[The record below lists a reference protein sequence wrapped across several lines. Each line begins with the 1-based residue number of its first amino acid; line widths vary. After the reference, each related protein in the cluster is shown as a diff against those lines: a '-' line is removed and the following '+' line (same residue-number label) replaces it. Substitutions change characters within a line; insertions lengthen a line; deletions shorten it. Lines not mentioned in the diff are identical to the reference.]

1 MSLFVRLWRN
11 SVTTTFLAGLVLLLP
26 VVLTIIIIAW
36 IIDVLKA
43 ALGPGSFLG
52 NLLTSGGS
60 TIIGPGY
67 ETLAFF
73 LGVMIAVVGI
83 WCLGVIARS
92 AAQKTI
98 ERAID
103 RIFTKLPIIRTIYNP
118 VSRVV
123 RLATDKSAGDFTGMA
138 VVAVRFG
145 GPNGVDLLALLANQE
160 TYYIGGEAR
169 KMVYLPTAPL
179 PMSGGLVLVAQDA
192 IMQVPEMKVDDL
204 LRIYFSL
211 GALAPDSMPKR
222 MKKPDGLPAAGIP
235 TLPILDPGAPPKIL
249 SPQDAAE

>member
-1 MSLFVRLWRN
+1 MTLFVRLWRN
-11 SVTTTFLAGLVLLLP
+11 SITTTFLAGLVLLLP

-36 IIDVLKA
+36 LIDFLRG

-60 TIIGPGY
+60 TITGPGY

-73 LGVMIAVVGI
+73 LGILIAVVGI
-83 WCLGVIARS
+83 WFLGVIARS

-123 RLATDKSAGDFTGMA
+123 RLATDKTAGDFTGMA
-138 VVAVRFG
+138 VVACRFG

-160 TYYIGGEAR
+160 TYYIGGEPR
-169 KMVYLPTAPL
+169 RMVYLPTAPL
-179 PMSGGLVLVAQDA
+179 PMSGGLVMVAPDS
-192 IMQVPEMKVDDL
+192 IMPVPEMKVDDL

-222 MKKPDGLPAAGIP
+222 LKKLDPAAAATIPVLDQGLP
-235 TLPILDPGAPPKIL
+235 PKML
-249 SPQDAAE
+249 SPQGAAE